1 MRLLL
6 IVPFLCLYFTL
17 NAQWNFTDKA
27 ETYAQTDWQQFNL
40 KGKVKEFRRSGGMV
54 TQRPNGGRERQD
66 SSKVQ
71 YKPLEDLI
79 CAFDEHGYT
88 IHLDSKFPHDSTV
101 TKYNKD
107 GRRSEATGYKPG
119 TSAILD
125 RKFYKYDKAGN
136 LVKYWRIDL
145 KKKVKHLF
153 KFDANGDEILSEYR
167 KLDSLPFR
175 RSKTTYIYNEKGL
188 KTEGRQTHNN
198 GRVVTWSYTYDG
210 DGNTTIIDNS
220 QSHIL
225 DSIGRIV
232 EWKQQAGKTKSGRTN
247 YGVIIK
253 NKYDEQDNMIE
264 QSNYTLE
271 GELRSKH
278 TSVYEFDSTGNWI
291 TQTNY
296 KDGNKIDTITRVITY
311 Y

>member
-6 IVPFLCLYFTL
+6 IVPFLCLYLTL
-17 NAQWNFTDKA
+17 NAQWNFTAKA
-27 ETYAQTDWQQFNL
+27 KTYAQTDWQQFNL
-40 KGKVKEFRRSGGMV
+40 KGRVKEFKRIGGLVIWMPKVKEGK
-54 TQRPNGGRERQD
+54 QD

-107 GRRSEATGYKPG
+107 GRRSEATNYKPG
-119 TSAILD
+119 TSEALN
-125 RKFYKYDKAGN
+125 KKLYKYDKAGN
-136 LVKYWRIDL
+136 LVKYVSIDL
-145 KKKVKHLF
+145 EKKVKQLF
-153 KFDANGDEILSEYR
+153 KFDASGDEVLSVYS

-198 GRVVTWSYTYDG
+198 GRVVTWSYLYDG

-225 DSIGRIV
+225 DSIGRMV
-232 EWKQQAGKTKSGRTN
+232 EWKQQAEKTKSGRTN

-253 NKYDEQDNMIE
+253 NKYDEQGNMIE

-278 TSVYEFDSTGNWI
+278 THVFEFDSTGNWI